1 MSTSHLMASVV
12 MASFLSGLGTI
23 TVALPADA
31 AEPDTKAL
39 IETKFG
45 TMEVTFYPDKA
56 PKHVENFIKLA
67 KAGFYNGTIFHRVI
81 PGFVIQ
87 GGDPNT
93 KGQDTST
100 YGMGGPGY
108 TVKAEFNDRQHVRG
122 VLSMARSQHPDSAGS
137 QFFIVVGTVPHL
149 DGKYTVFGQVVKG
162 MDVADKIVALKRDA
176 RDMPNERVEM
186 TVRIVGKE

>member
-1 MSTSHLMASVV
+1 MAALVA
-12 MASFLSGLGTI
+12 ASFFSGLSSIAAVVPTE
-23 TVALPADA
+23 A
-31 AEPDTKAL
+31 AEPETKA
-39 IETKFG
+39 IIDTKFG
-45 TMEVTFYPDKA
+45 SIELTFFPDKA
-56 PKHVENFIKLA
+56 PKHVENFVKLA

-93 KGQDTST
+93 KEQDTSK

-108 TVKAEFNDRQHVRG
+108 TVKAEFNDRPHVPG
-122 VLSMARSQHPDSAGS
+122 ALSMARSQDPNSAGS

-149 DGKYTVFGQVVKG
+149 DGKYTVFGQVAKG
-162 MDVADKIVALKRDA
+162 MDVVDKIVALKRDG
-176 RDMPNERVEM
+176 RDMPLERVEM